1 MLRPF
6 PLGQI
11 DEVTWR
17 DRITHAWRDLKYARR
32 HGVLNV
38 MPPGHYHSPVPA
50 LDEVPEALFTE
61 RAADMPGI
69 DFRVDAQ
76 LELAASLSSYA
87 HEIPFRD
94 AEVENLRY
102 RLSNPFFYKS
112 DGLIYYCLLRHW
124 KPRQI
129 VEVGSGFSTALAL
142 DTADLYDDISPE
154 LTAIDPNPGR
164 LRSLVRPGDRLE
176 IVEAPVQT
184 VDAAVFDRLA
194 VGDIL
199 FIDSSHVS
207 KIGSDVN
214 RLFLE
219 IVPRLPAGV
228 RVHVHDMFYPEYP
241 RQFVHGG
248 MHWNEAYL
256 VRALLTHSSHLRVV
270 WWNAYLAAT
279 RHEEIAALLPGWGNS
294 PSSSLWLETI

>member
-1 MLRPF
+1 VRPF

-17 DRITHAWRDLKYARR
+17 DRLSHAWRDLRYARE

-50 LDEVPEALFTE
+50 LDEVPENLFGPRE
-61 RAADMPGI
+61 DMPGI
-69 DFRVDAQ
+69 DFRVESQ
-76 LELAASLSSYA
+76 LELASALAPYA
-87 HEIPFRD
+87 REIPFRD
-94 AEVENLRY
+94 EPVDGLRY
-102 RLSNPFFYKS
+102 RLSNPFFYKT
-112 DGLIYYCLLRHW
+112 DGLVYYCLLRHW
-124 KPRQI
+124 RPNRI

-142 DTADLYDDISPE
+142 DTAERFSDVSPTV
-154 LTAIDPNPGR
+154 TAIDPNPER
-164 LRSLVRPGDRLE
+164 LRSLVRPGDRVE
-176 IVEAPVQT
+176 IVEAPVQA
-184 VDAAVFDRLA
+184 VDRSVFDQLA
-194 VGDIL
+194 AGDIL
-199 FIDSSHVS
+199 FIDSSHVT

-214 RLFLE
+214 LLFLE
-219 IVPRLPAGV
+219 ILPRLPSGV

-256 VRALLTHSSHLRVV
+256 VRALLTNSTWLRIV

-279 RHEEIAALLPGWGNS
+279 RLDEVSGLLPGWGNS
-294 PSSSLWLETI
+294 PSSSLWLEIA

>member
-1 MLRPF
+1 MRPF
-6 PLGQI
+6 PVGQI

-17 DRITHAWRDLKYARR
+17 DRLSHAWRDLKYARA

-50 LDEVPEALFTE
+50 LDEVPEQLFGP
-61 RAADMPGI
+61 RDDLPGI
-69 DFRVDAQ
+69 DFRVEEQ
-76 LELAASLSSYA
+76 LTLAALLAPYA
-87 HEIPFRD
+87 AEIPFRSEAVD
-94 AEVENLRY
+94 GLRY
-102 RLSNPFFYKS
+102 RLSNPFFYAA
-112 DGLIYYCLLRHW
+112 DGFIYYCLLRHW
-124 KPRQI
+124 KPKRI

-142 DTADLYDDISPE
+142 DTADRFGDVAPL

-184 VDAAVFDRLA
+184 VDATVFDQLES
-194 VGDIL
+194 GDIL
-199 FIDSSHVS
+199 FIDSSHVA

-219 IVPRLPAGV
+219 ILPGLPAGV

-241 RQFVHGG
+241 RQFVRGG

-256 VRALLTHSSHLRVV
+256 VRAMLTKSTWLRVV

-279 RHEEIAALLPGWGNS
+279 RGAQVESLLPGWDAS
-294 PSSSLWLETI
+294 TPCSSLWMETS